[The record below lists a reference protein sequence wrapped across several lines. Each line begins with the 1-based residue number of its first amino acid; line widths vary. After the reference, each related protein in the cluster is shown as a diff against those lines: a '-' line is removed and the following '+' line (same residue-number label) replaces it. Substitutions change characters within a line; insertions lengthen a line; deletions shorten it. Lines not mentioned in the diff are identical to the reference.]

1 MSAQSVEA
9 PRFTH
14 MQSLS
19 SRQKYK
25 EVDVSMAI
33 GYCAHQSIREESAAL
48 GGVENLKLIGTEEM
62 PS

>member
-19 SRQKYK
+19 SRQNYK
-25 EVDVSMAI
+25 VNVSMAI